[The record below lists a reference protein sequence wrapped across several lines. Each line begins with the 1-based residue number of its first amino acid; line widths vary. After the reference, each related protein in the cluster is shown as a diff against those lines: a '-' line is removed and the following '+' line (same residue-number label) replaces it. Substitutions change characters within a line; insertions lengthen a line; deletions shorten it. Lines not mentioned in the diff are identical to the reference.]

1 MKTRTKMGCTR
12 VMIRYRPMPSSGIAP
27 KKISDSLW
35 LTRKEKISAKRIIN
49 GALTAMRIII

>member
-1 MKTRTKMGCTR
+1 MGCTR

-35 LTRKEKISAKRIIN
+35 LTRKEKISAKRIIK